1 LRRNFNSSTL
11 VRLLDE
17 WSAREADRP
26 RQDLAER
33 LSAWVGVF
41 DAVTLHAA
49 HQSIGTAVGARAPAA
64 PVAKALDA
72 QLQQVRAVLT
82 RAVSAPEPGP
92 EPVSRGR
99 LATMTATVAPAD
111 AVPAEEEPA
120 DFAPFRKRYLDHQR
134 NMELMIEPL
143 RAHARDTLTKA
154 SPRLARLATLDA
166 VWEPMLAGREQRLL
180 AGIPGLMQ
188 RRFERL
194 RKTQAA
200 LEAPAQWRQPGGWL
214 DGFGHDMRAIAL
226 AELDVRLQPVMGLT
240 EAFSSEVE
248 KYQ

>member
-1 LRRNFNSSTL
+1 
-11 VRLLDE
+11 E
-17 WSAREADRP
+17 WSGSESERP

-41 DAVTLHAA
+41 DAVTLHAT
-49 HQSIGTAVGARAPAA
+49 HQSIGAAGSVRAPAPPA
-64 PVAKALDA
+64 SPSVPAVPSVPSVSLAKALDA

-82 RAVSAPEPGP
+82 RAMSAPDPGP

-99 LATMTATVAPAD
+99 LATMTAAV
-111 AVPAEEEPA
+111 VPAEAVAAVEEPA
-120 DFAPFRKRYLDHQR
+120 DFAPYRKRYLDHQR

-143 RAHARDTLTKA
+143 REHARETLTKA
-154 SPRLARLATLDA
+154 SPRLAQLATLDA

-194 RKTQAA
+194 RKTHATV
-200 LEAPAQWRQPGGWL
+200 EAPAQWRQPGGWL
-214 DGFGHDMRAIAL
+214 DGFGQDMRAIAL